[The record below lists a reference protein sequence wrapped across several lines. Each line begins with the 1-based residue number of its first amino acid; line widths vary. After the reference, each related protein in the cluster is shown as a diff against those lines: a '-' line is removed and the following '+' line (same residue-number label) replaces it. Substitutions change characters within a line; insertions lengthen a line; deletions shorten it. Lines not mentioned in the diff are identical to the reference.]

1 MSKRFI
7 ADFVAKTWF
16 TKYKE
21 QMSKEDYAQYVK
33 DFKASTIVYKATWK
47 SKNDPVEKLPYGIKI
62 INIEEA
68 RINGW

>member
-7 ADFVAKTWF
+7 ADFVAKFWL
-16 TKYKE
+16 TKYKK
-21 QMSKEDYAQYVK
+21 QMSKENYTQYVK

-47 SKNDPVEKLPYGIKI
+47 SKNDPVENLPHGIKV

-68 RINGW
+68 RING